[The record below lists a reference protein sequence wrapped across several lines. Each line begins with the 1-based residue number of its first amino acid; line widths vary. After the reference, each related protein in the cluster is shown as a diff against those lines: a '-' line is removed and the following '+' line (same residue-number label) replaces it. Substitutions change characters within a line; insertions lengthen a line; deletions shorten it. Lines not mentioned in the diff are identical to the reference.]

1 MVKFKAY
8 ERECNLIEMVRD
20 IKQNG
25 RITKHDNKK
34 ILGQN
39 LNYVKR
45 LIAKKK
51 IKARELYEKEQK
63 H

>member
-8 ERECNLIEMVRD
+8 ERECNLINMVRD
-20 IKQNG
+20 IKING
-25 RITKHDNKK
+25 CITKHNNKK

-45 LIAKKK
+45 LIDFKKMKAKN
-51 IKARELYEKEQK
+51 LYE
-63 H
+63 